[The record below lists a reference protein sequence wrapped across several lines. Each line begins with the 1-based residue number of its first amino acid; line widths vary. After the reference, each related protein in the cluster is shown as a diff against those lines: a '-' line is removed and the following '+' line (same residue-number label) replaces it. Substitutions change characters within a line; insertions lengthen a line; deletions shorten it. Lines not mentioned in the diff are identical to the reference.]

1 VPNAVERDDVLRLA
15 ADGAQVVEVLPRES
29 YDRFHIAGALS
40 IPLAELDDRQ
50 TELDRTQPVVVY
62 CNDFL

>member
-1 VPNAVERDDVLRLA
+1 VARAVERDEIVRLA
-15 ADGAQVVEVLPRES
+15 GEGAQVVEVLPRES

-40 IPLAELDDRQ
+40 VPLSELDDRLG
-50 TELDRTQPVVVY
+50 ELDRARPVVVY